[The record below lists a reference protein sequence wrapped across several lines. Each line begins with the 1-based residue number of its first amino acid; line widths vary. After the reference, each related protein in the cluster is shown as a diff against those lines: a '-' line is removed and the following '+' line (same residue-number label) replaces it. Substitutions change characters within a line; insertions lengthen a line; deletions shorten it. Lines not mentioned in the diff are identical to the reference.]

1 MNPSAIGVV
10 AIAAAAVMALAW
22 LRQTRTL
29 NAGWVDV
36 IWASMTGA
44 AAIWY
49 GVSGEGALIPRALT
63 ALLGGLWGLRLA
75 VHLGRRLRG
84 APEDSRYASMRERT
98 NGNQRAFV
106 VMYAIQA
113 ILVVVCSLPFFASAA
128 NPVEGFTPW
137 VIAAIVVWIIAVG
150 GESVADAQLARFR
163 AAPANKGRVCDVGLW
178 QYSRHP
184 NYFFEWLH
192 WFTYALL
199 AIGSPIQWLAWLG
212 PVLMFLLVYFVS
224 GVPFAE
230 RASLRS
236 RGDAYRDYQAR
247 VSKFFP
253 LPPKRDAV
261 SPR

>member
-1 MNPSAIGVV
+1 MIGIV
-10 AIAAAAVMALAW
+10 AIAAASVMTLAW
-22 LRQTRTL
+22 LRQLRTH

-44 AAIWY
+44 AAIGY
-49 GVSGEGALIPRALT
+49 GVGGNGAFEPRLLT

-75 VHLGRRLRG
+75 SHLARRLYG
-84 APEDSRYASMRERT
+84 EPEDSRYASMRERT
-98 NGNQRAFV
+98 NGDQRGFI
-106 VMYAIQA
+106 VMYAVQA
-113 ILVVVCSLPFFASAA
+113 TLVVVCSLPFFASAS
-128 NPVEGFTPW
+128 NPVAGLTAW
-137 VIAAIVVWIIAVG
+137 AIAAIVVWIVAVG
-150 GESVADAQLARFR
+150 GETIADSQLARFR
-163 AAPANKGRVCDVGLW
+163 SAPMNRGRVCDVGLW
-178 QYSRHP
+178 KYSRHP

-236 RGDAYRDYQAR
+236 RGDAYRDYQSR

-253 LPPKRDAV
+253 LPPKTTG
-261 SPR
+261 P

>member
-1 MNPSAIGVV
+1 MNYAAIGVV
-10 AIAAAAVMALAW
+10 AVAAVVVMTLAW
-22 LRQTRTL
+22 MRQIRTR

-44 AAIWY
+44 AAVWY
-49 GVSGEGALIPRALT
+49 GINGSGANVPRLLT

-75 VHLGRRLRG
+75 THLARRLHG
-84 APEDSRYASMRERT
+84 QPEDSRYASMRDRT
-98 NGNQRAFV
+98 NGDQRGFI

-113 ILVVVCSLPFFASAA
+113 TLVVVCSLPFFASASS
-128 NPVEGFTPW
+128 PVAGVTPW
-137 VIAAIVVWIIAVG
+137 TLAAIVLWIAAVG
-150 GESVADAQLARFR
+150 GETVADGQLARFR

-199 AIGSPIQWLAWLG
+199 ANGSPIQWLAWLG

-236 RGDAYRDYQAR
+236 RGDAYRDYQSR

-253 LPPKRDAV
+253 LPPRRPL
-261 SPR
+261 SP